1 MQVYRGWTQDTSDI
15 VRRRRRG
22 PAATFASE
30 ASAAATEDDPTDE
43 SVRRRSGPMLR
54 ALPGVEL
61 CAELAALYT
70 RVADG
75 GDAPDEGGQGG
86 EGGEWGVWIHLGSDC
101 VFGGGSA
108 SACFAPPLGYFKI
121 EYFQ

>member
-1 MQVYRGWTQDTSDI
+1 MHACMQVYRAWTQDTFDI

-22 PAATFASE
+22 PAAAFASE
-30 ASAAATEDDPTDE
+30 ATAAEDDPTDE

-86 EGGEWGVWIHLGSDC
+86 EGGEWEFGLEECGVTVCLEVGQLLHALLH
-101 VFGGGSA
+101 
-108 SACFAPPLGYFKI
+108 P
-121 EYFQ
+121 